1 MTRNFLFAA
10 VTLSRKKCNFAVLFS
25 LLQGNLW
32 YDKRKTGGRT
42 MEHQEQIQKILEKME
57 ENSRKQLFYSRIQFV
72 CTLALTVCCVLL
84 LVRIRQFLPQ
94 LELLANQA
102 EQVLTNLEAVTGQLQ
117 KLDMV
122 SMVENINSLVA
133 TSQVGVEEALG
144 TIKEIKFDTLNQ
156 AIEDLAAVVQ
166 PMADF
171 VKRLGFGGR

>member
-1 MTRNFLFAA
+1 
-10 VTLSRKKCNFAVLFS
+10 
-25 LLQGNLW
+25 
-32 YDKRKTGGRT
+32 
-42 MEHQEQIQKILEKME
+42 MEHQEQIQSILEKME

>member
-1 MTRNFLFAA
+1 MD
-10 VTLSRKKCNFAVLFS
+10 
-25 LLQGNLW
+25 
-32 YDKRKTGGRT
+32 Y
-42 MEHQEQIQKILEKME
+42 QEQTRKILEKME

-144 TIKEIKFDTLNQ
+144 TMKEIRLDTLNQ